1 VTTVI
6 GDGRYDQIV
15 PDLPHPPSSTAPGL
29 PPWPPGGST
38 APTRRPSWP
47 TFAAL
52 LIALVALGVAIGSW
66 FRPAPEN
73 KPAFAPPAVTYS
85 QQQVADARSSVCG
98 AYQQVRKAGDMA
110 GARSGGSDPTAI
122 LAVAT
127 STRQVLDVG
136 SRYLMTKLA
145 KEPAT
150 PPDLAAA
157 VRKLADVYQEM
168 TVDYLDGLSNSDPE
182 LDPLLRAGDEA
193 HSTIESLCK

>member
-1 VTTVI
+1 M
-6 GDGRYDQIV
+6 
-15 PDLPHPPSSTAPGL
+15 
-29 PPWPPGGST
+29 
-38 APTRRPSWP
+38 
-47 TFAAL
+47 AAL
-52 LIALVALGVAIGSW
+52 LIALVALGVAVGSW
-66 FRPAPEN
+66 FRTASDSKPTPA
-73 KPAFAPPAVTYS
+73 APPVTYS
-85 QQQVADARSSVCG
+85 QQQITDAKASVCA

-110 GARSGGSDPTAI
+110 GARSGGSDPNAVLT
-122 LAVAT
+122 VAT